1 VTAQASP
8 AALLP
13 LPDTGSPPADAVLW
27 FASHGEA
34 GRAREFARAEH
45 AARRAGRTARWFR
58 TWACEI
64 LSDEAEKVIEGETGI
79 SLDAHPSADPRARAI
94 ERRLIESAGLDDP
107 ASPGHDH
114 YYVNWMR
121 QTTCRVYAPGGTLL
135 EECSDFIVPLDD
147 PGQLRIRTA
156 SILAEMSR

>member
-1 VTAQASP
+1 MSGTRP
-8 AALLP
+8 A
-13 LPDTGSPPADAVLW
+13 GPPADAVLW

-64 LSDEAEKVIEGETGI
+64 LSDEAEKVIGGETGI

-94 ERRLIESAGLDDP
+94 EQRLIRAAGLGDP
-107 ASPGHDH
+107 ASPGHDSYH
-114 YYVNWMR
+114 LTWIR
-121 QTTCRVYAPGGTLL
+121 QATCRVYAPGGALL
-135 EECSDFIVPLDD
+135 DECSDFLIPLDD
-147 PGQLRIRTA
+147 PDRVRILTA
-156 SILAEMSR
+156 SILAEMSADDPA